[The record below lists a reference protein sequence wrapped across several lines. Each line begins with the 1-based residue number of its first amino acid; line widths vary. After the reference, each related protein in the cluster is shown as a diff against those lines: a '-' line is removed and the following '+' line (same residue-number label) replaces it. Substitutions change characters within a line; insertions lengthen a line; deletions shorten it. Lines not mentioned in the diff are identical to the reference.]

1 MSVCPACKLSH
12 TNMQKQPSAGV
23 VTNFSS
29 CFDNWVRSKSN
40 LAPVMFRKL
49 LQNHRE
55 AVEQQLLEN
64 KKKYLENKFTEEDA
78 KPAKPY
84 SVMYGEQV
92 ENVKQML
99 TTLGFQFDKVDM
111 TQFGI
116 ETTQAVGSV
125 EVPYNLYDDDGD
137 MYYVYNCYTTKE
149 DDKMYEFRIVFDS
162 SQLSVVKQSLKAG
175 GFVVF

>member
-64 KKKYLENKFTEEDA
+64 KKKYLGDKFTEEDA

-84 SVMYGEQV
+84 SVM
-92 ENVKQML
+92 VKS
-99 TTLGFQFDKVDM
+99 GPE
-111 TQFGI
+111 GI
-116 ETTQAVGSV
+116 ETPIVKK
-125 EVPYNLYDDDGD
+125 PYVT
-137 MYYVYNCYTTKE
+137 YYNTAQ
-149 DDKMYEFRIVFDS
+149 DQDHWR
-162 SQLSVVKQSLKAG
+162 SVV
-175 GFVVF
+175 